1 MENIIYTS
9 NDMDSIL
16 SDIQS
21 YIEQTSDENEKIQY
35 TNELN
40 ETKNNWDS
48 LIETGVFHDAIGKVV
63 NKKSNE
69 VEVAVEY

>member
-9 NDMDSIL
+9 NDMDLIL

-21 YIEQTSDENEKIQY
+21 YIEQTSDENERIQY

-40 ETKNNWDS
+40 GTKNNWDS

-69 VEVAVEY
+69 VEVAIEY

>member
-9 NDMDSIL
+9 NDVDLIL

-40 ETKNNWDS
+40 EAKNNWDS

-69 VEVAVEY
+69 VEVAIEY

>member
-9 NDMDSIL
+9 NDMDLIL

-21 YIEQTSDENEKIQY
+21 YIEQTSDENERIQY

-40 ETKNNWDS
+40 ETKNNWDT
-48 LIETGVFHDAIGKVV
+48 LIESGIFHDAIGKVV

-69 VEVAVEY
+69 VEVAIEY

>member
-9 NDMDSIL
+9 NDMDLIL

-21 YIEQTSDENEKIQY
+21 YIEQTSDENERIQY

-40 ETKNNWDS
+40 ETKDNWDS
-48 LIETGVFHDAIGKVV
+48 LIESGIFHDAIGKVV

-69 VEVAVEY
+69 VEVAIEY

>member
-9 NDMDSIL
+9 NDMDLIL

-21 YIEQTSDENEKIQY
+21 YIEQTSDENERIQY

-40 ETKNNWDS
+40 ETKNNWNK

-69 VEVAVEY
+69 VEVAIEY

>member
-9 NDMDSIL
+9 NDMDLIL

-21 YIEQTSDENEKIQY
+21 YIEQTSDENERIQY

-69 VEVAVEY
+69 VEVAIEY

>member
-9 NDMDSIL
+9 NDMDLIL

-21 YIEQTSDENEKIQY
+21 YIEQTSDENERIQY

-48 LIETGVFHDAIGKVV
+48 LIESGIFHDAIGKVV

-69 VEVAVEY
+69 VEVAIEY

>member
-9 NDMDSIL
+9 NDMDLIL

-21 YIEQTSDENEKIQY
+21 YFEQTSDENERIQY
-35 TNELN
+35 TNDLY
-40 ETKNNWDS
+40 ETKNDWNK

-69 VEVAVEY
+69 VEVAIEY

>member
-1 MENIIYTS
+1 
-9 NDMDSIL
+9 MDLIL

-21 YIEQTSDENEKIQY
+21 YIEQTSDENERIQY

-48 LIETGVFHDAIGKVV
+48 LIESGIFHDAIGKVV

-69 VEVAVEY
+69 VEVAIEY